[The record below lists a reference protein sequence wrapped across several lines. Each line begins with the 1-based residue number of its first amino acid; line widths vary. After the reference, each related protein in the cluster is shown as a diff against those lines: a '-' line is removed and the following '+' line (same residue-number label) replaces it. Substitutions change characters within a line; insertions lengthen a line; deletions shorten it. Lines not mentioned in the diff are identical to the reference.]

1 MSKTAAKQR
10 VSAKRVLR
18 MGAVTCLVC
27 EAATHGTCGFVNGCP
42 VNSDETTAAKQRVSA
57 KCVLRMGA
65 VTCLALS
72 PKGFYNSD
80 YCSLYIHLYLC

>member
-10 VSAKRVLR
+10 VSAKRGFANGRGNLFRLR
-18 MGAVTCLVC
+18 L
-27 EAATHGTCGFVNGCP
+27 AATHGTCGFVNGCP
-42 VNSDETTAAKQRVSA
+42 VNRGETIARSA
-57 KCVLRMGA
+57 VLRMGA
-65 VTCLALS
+65 VTCLALP